1 MAANSDRNRED
12 VLKRANA
19 YLFEVPDTESNE
31 AIKRYLKEAGIDISK
46 VQERAKTLVT
56 KVIADRRLEQARAR
70 RRRKL
75 QILER
80 ITGLASRL
88 GASAAQQL
96 QELVQS
102 QDLQGAQMLARK
114 FEELHPEDMA
124 SLQEDLAL
132 LQEIEKENGPDAGK

>member
-56 KVIADRRLEQARAR
+56 KVIANRRLEQARAR
-70 RRRKL
+70 RRQKL

-80 ITGLASRL
+80 ITSLASRL

-96 QELVQS
+96 EELVQS
-102 QDLQGAQMLARK
+102 QDLEGAQMLARK